1 LNQFQHEVS
10 LDQAWHAQSC
20 AESLCMLA
28 LDFWYFPVSSFTL
41 LSRSRERFLRQSARA
56 YEQRYSQ
63 YYKSEAGRYIDSSH
77 GSELQIVQPKSDSNA
92 SLCVSLARFE
102 ESVHSIL
109 RYAMCALDG
118 KGCRTC
124 WAACARFRNPKP
136 RRIARRSS

>member
-1 LNQFQHEVS
+1 MKSASTKPGMRS
-10 LDQAWHAQSC
+10 LVLKVFAC
-20 AESLCMLA
+20 L
-28 LDFWYFPVSSFTL
+28 FWIFGTFRYA
-41 LSRSRERFLRQSARA
+41 RSHFYRDPGSVFFDKARA

-92 SLCVSLARFE
+92 RLCVSLARFE

-118 KGCRTC
+118 KGCRTD
-124 WAACARFRNPKP
+124 WAACARFRSPKP